1 MMLTWV
7 SGDNGGGAAEVA
19 GAAGRLGLLPV
30 AVEREGGV
38 REHGVGAVARAAGQ
52 DGVALGAGAA
62 RVVHGLLDDGVRHRG
77 LGHAPQRLPGAR
89 RHRRRQ
95 RRWVHDRR
103 LERAAAAATTT
114 ATATAAAGTRAAA
127 A

>member
-1 MMLTWV
+1 MMLTRV

-19 GAAGRLGLLPV
+19 GAAGRLVLLPV

-38 REHGVGAVARAAGQ
+38 REHGVGVVARAAGQ

-89 RHRRRQ
+89 QHRRRQ

-103 LERAAAAATTT
+103 LERAAAAAVAGSR
-114 ATATAAAGTRAAA
+114 ATA
-127 A
+127 

>member
-1 MMLTWV
+1 MTTLTWV
-7 SGDNGGGAAEVA
+7 TGDNGGCAAEVA
-19 GAAGRLGLLPV
+19 GAAGRLDLLPV

-38 REHGVGAVARAAGQ
+38 REHGVGAVARAAGK

-89 RHRRRQ
+89 RRQ

-103 LERAAAAATTT
+103 LERAPA
-114 ATATAAAGTRAAA
+114 AAAGTRTAA
-127 A
+127 